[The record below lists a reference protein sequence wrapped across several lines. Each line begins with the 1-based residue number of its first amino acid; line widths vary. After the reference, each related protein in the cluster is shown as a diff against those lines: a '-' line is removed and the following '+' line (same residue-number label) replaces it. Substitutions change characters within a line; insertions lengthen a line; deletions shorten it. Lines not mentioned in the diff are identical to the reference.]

1 MNGKSATKNSRGE
14 REKSKDSFLI
24 AKGGF
29 KRVNG
34 KLYNIYI
41 LKGENRIRIKEVK
54 K

>member
-1 MNGKSATKNSRGE
+1 MNGKSATEDSRNE
-14 REKSKDSFLI
+14 HEKSKDSFLI
-24 AKGGF
+24 AKGKF
-29 KRVNG
+29 KQING